1 MKRITLLVTGVVLGL
16 TLYGCSGNDSAAD
29 GGQAVSLQD
38 MAMDIRK
45 ESDVLPGAVQGE
57 SLPKSIQEENSAGGA
72 QGEIQLGSTS
82 GETGTASDT
91 QVLTEESMQPAV
103 NPATGDVH
111 NRAVE
116 EIKDYLAQYPDSL
129 QELSEEECYI
139 VLHGKEYSGREYL
152 DSFIGNVRA
161 EVPDELVIVQFT
173 TEGDPI
179 LTYLNANAENVYCV
193 EDASRDA
200 WAGNGERYFEKTY
213 DSVWLS
219 GEVDTEGN
227 YYMSL
232 YALQEQDM
240 VVKVF
245 TAVTDEPVLCGLPTA
260 ESATPDPAAQ
270 TLAEPESKQPRIED
284 LASPSD
290 EGGNCIE
297 LHELPEWAKPP
308 AP

>member
-1 MKRITLLVTGVVLGL
+1 M
-16 TLYGCSGNDSAAD
+16 
-29 GGQAVSLQD
+29 
-38 MAMDIRK
+38 
-45 ESDVLPGAVQGE
+45 
-57 SLPKSIQEENSAGGA
+57 
-72 QGEIQLGSTS
+72 
-82 GETGTASDT
+82 
-91 QVLTEESMQPAV
+91 
-103 NPATGDVH
+103 
-111 NRAVE
+111 
-116 EIKDYLAQYPDSL
+116 
-129 QELSEEECYI
+129 
-139 VLHGKEYSGREYL
+139 
-152 DSFIGNVRA
+152 GNVQT

-179 LTYLNANAENVYCV
+179 LIYLNTNAGNVYCV

-213 DSVWLS
+213 DSIWLS
-219 GEVDTEGN
+219 GEADTEGN

-245 TAVTDEPVLCGLPTA
+245 TAVTDEPILCSLPTA
-260 ESATPDPAAQ
+260 EGAIPNPAAQ
-270 TLAEPESKQPRIED
+270 PQTEPESKQPRIED
-284 LASPSD
+284 LASSSE